1 MLGQI
6 SLAGSE
12 LDPTSQELAAR
23 GPEVDQLGEFRQNA
37 IGSHAASTFLLP
49 LFSRLFFTP
58 PSCYKDMCKKFF
70 SLNVICVISLF

>member
-23 GPEVDQLGEFRQNA
+23 GPEVDQLGELRQNA
-37 IGSHAASTFLLP
+37 IGSHAASTFLITALLQAFLHP
-49 LFSRLFFTP
+49 TFML
-58 PSCYKDMCKKFF
+58 
-70 SLNVICVISLF
+70 